1 MKYFQTDDRDD
12 YFASLQ
18 KDRKPSAT
26 SLNLLDKNGN
36 VVLKKV
42 KYWKIRNYYKDK
54 YIADGGNGK
63 RIWKEELIKRGYQ
76 ITSNY
81 N

>member
-12 YFASLQ
+12 YFASLE
-18 KDRKPSAT
+18 KERKPCAT
-26 SLNLLDKNGN
+26 SLNLLDKDGN
-36 VVLKKV
+36 TVLKNV
-42 KYWKIRNYYKDK
+42 KYWKIRNYYKET
-54 YIADGGNGK
+54 YIIDGGNGK
-63 RIWKEELIKRGYQ
+63 RIWKDELIKRGYQ